1 MKQSQRYLASALLPV
16 MLLPVM
22 LVLVLVMIAPAAAR
36 TTIQL
41 ETGDTLSFA
50 EGSVDMR
57 SGSGEL
63 RDVALLEGDDLVLR
77 ADYIRIDAAGTI
89 GEADWF
95 IRELVAENAEIPE
108 ERIFIGRIEL
118 RDIAAGMIAE
128 GAPDAAVEQLVTAN
142 TLVRFENM
150 GIDAPDAMVS
160 VDLITTLPFAFGL
173 LSSGELVVTSAGFDI
188 QGVTVMAQDDQGQDP
203 FFRALEARGI
213 SDLGMDMRVESRA
226 EVGGDDLRVFY
237 GIETAM
243 GELSSLRLG
252 LVLSINQDAY
262 QRLVPL
268 LSDPDENAA
277 ALLGLSGAAALDGA
291 ELVIEDAGA
300 LDVLFEIA
308 ASEGGM
314 STGEARSMVRMG
326 IAAAL
331 QESFPGTAARLL
343 PPIEAMIRSGGRLT
357 LMARP
362 EAPVPLSSAVG
373 FAMFPD
379 MAVDQLGVSIT
390 HTP

>member
-1 MKQSQRYLASALLPV
+1 MKQSQRYLASAFLPILLLPV
-16 MLLPVM
+16 M
-22 LVLVLVMIAPAAAR
+22 LVLVMIAPAAAR

-203 FFRALEARGI
+203 FFQALEARGI

-237 GIETAM
+237 GIETGM

-268 LSDPDENAA
+268 LSDPEENAA

-291 ELVIEDAGA
+291 ELVIEDSGM
-300 LDVLFEIA
+300 LDVLFEISA
-308 ASEGGM
+308 AEGGM
-314 STGEARSMVRMG
+314 STGEARSMVRMV